1 MRVHLPWGWQVPAK
15 IALNG
20 ASPAESCHEHD
31 VPKALY
37 IYDGRERESQS
48 TNLWRCDLYLDAIE
62 SSSWTTWMQFIAS
75 VAFLASAD

>member
-1 MRVHLPWGWQVPAK
+1 MEL
-15 IALNG
+15 
-20 ASPAESCHEHD
+20 SPAESCHEHD

-37 IYDGRERESQS
+37 IYDDRERESQS

-62 SSSWTTWMQFIAS
+62 SSSWTTWMEFIAS

>member
-1 MRVHLPWGWQVPAK
+1 VVVAEHSMKGPLYA
-15 IALNG
+15 G
-20 ASPAESCHEHD
+20 ASPVGVARAGEHD

-37 IYDGRERESQS
+37 IYDDRERESQS

-62 SSSWTTWMQFIAS
+62 SSSWTTWMEFIAS